1 LNARRRSALAL
12 AACGLL
18 AAAGALLAAP
28 EKADP
33 APGSTATVFTV
44 TLEDA
49 IHPITARFLK
59 DAIDRANHENAAL
72 LIIRLDTPGGLAS
85 SMEEC
90 ITAITHS
97 RVPVVVFV
105 HGSKAASAGFFM
117 TLAADIA
124 VMAPGTRIGAAHP
137 VAAIGDIPKDSP
149 MMSKLENDAAAYIRS
164 IATNRGRNPKEA
176 EKAVRDSSA
185 YTEQEALK
193 LGLIDMVCNDEGE
206 ILSRLDGRSVKR
218 FQGGSETLHLAH
230 ARIESLDMSG
240 SERFLSLLAN
250 PALSALLLFLGVL
263 GLYVEI
269 THPGLIAPGLVGGV
283 CLLLFMLSTQI
294 LPVNW
299 VGVGLIVLGLVMFL
313 LEIKVVSHG
322 ALTAGGIACLV
333 VGGMLLFR
341 KAPGMPGLQTARSL
355 IVAVAVSAAVIMGSL
370 TLLISRVWRSLPAT
384 GASGLLSEVG
394 TALTDLDPE
403 GSVFVHG
410 EYWNARARSPVRKG
424 ARVRVAAVNGML
436 LEVEEV
442 R

>member
-1 LNARRRSALAL
+1 MSPWRRSALAL

-18 AAAGALLAAP
+18 AAAGSLLAAP

-33 APGSTATVFTV
+33 APASTATVFTV

-105 HGSKAASAGFFM
+105 HGSKAASAGFFI
-117 TLAADIA
+117 TLAADVA

-176 EKAVRDSSA
+176 EKAVRESSA

-206 ILSRLDGRSVKR
+206 ILSRLDGRTVKR
-218 FQGGSETLHLAH
+218 FQGGTETLHLAH

-333 VGGMLLFR
+333 VGGMLLYR
-341 KAPGMPGLQTARSL
+341 KAPGMPGFQTARLL
-355 IVAVAVSAAVIMGSL
+355 IIAVAVSAAVIMGSL
-370 TLLISRVWRSLPAT
+370 TLLISRVLRRQPAT

-410 EYWNARARSPVRKG
+410 EYWTARARAPVRKG